1 MLTAKDF
8 DVVGITCH
16 VCQRPAKVYSRKGHN
31 YLRCTWD
38 DCRLN
43 RNMLVPSMESFYG
56 SIEKFEKEDDGG
68 AK

>member
-8 DVVGITCH
+8 DVVCITCP

-31 YLRCTWD
+31 ISQKEYIG
-38 DCRLN
+38 
-43 RNMLVPSMESFYG
+43 VMEVL
-56 SIEKFEKEDDGG
+56 EEEDGG